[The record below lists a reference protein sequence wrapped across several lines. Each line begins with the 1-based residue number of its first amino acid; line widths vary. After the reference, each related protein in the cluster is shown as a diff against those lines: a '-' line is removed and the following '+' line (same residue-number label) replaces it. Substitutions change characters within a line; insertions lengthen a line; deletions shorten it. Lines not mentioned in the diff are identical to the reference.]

1 MGKISQQQLPLHQER
16 ISGDGS
22 SSNGSRICFSM
33 ECVCKVV
40 NFKCF
45 VVVILSVS
53 VFLSA
58 IRWGLPHHS
67 NKSGFDAKEAVKNSA
82 TVQAYF
88 RLQKPVSVLIPIL
101 RKLEYD
107 INEEIGVPS
116 MKVAVLSMHPAHIVN
131 STDVIFGM
139 LSDPIDAPVNT
150 VYLSVLRSSLI
161 GVFLQQINLT
171 LTNSTFGQPALFE
184 ILKFP
189 GGITVIP
196 DKSASIWQ
204 IPQIFFNFTL
214 HNSIY
219 DIVQNFDELKE
230 QLTSGLHL
238 APDESMYVQL
248 TNEIG
253 STANTPVTVQIS
265 VTSDRGGILPQ
276 RLKQL
281 AKTITGSPSRNL
293 GLDNSVFGKVKQ
305 ISLSSYLRNTLHASS
320 PTPSPAPSPGGNEY
334 AEPSYPPDIS
344 PLYSPAPLPHLRH
357 RSPCYDCD
365 APSPSDGNNPI
376 SPSPS
381 DRPHYSPTPISNSPE
396 PSIFYTSPPHPSPH
410 CGSEIS
416 PSPAPSRSKPL
427 SPSSFSPSQSEP
439 LPPTLSPHSLTPATP
454 KAPTSQTTP
463 GLSPLPSV
471 AYSSSPDKEKRNGK
485 SSDSPSSSSYVTA
498 PPSKTGMFLIVMLL
512 TLHWL
517 CWA

>member
-1 MGKISQQQLPLHQER
+1 MGKISEQQLPLHQQQVN
-16 ISGDGS
+16 GDGS
-22 SSNGSRICFSM
+22 HFNGFGICFSM
-33 ECVCKVV
+33 GGVCKVV
-40 NFKCF
+40 SFKCF

-53 VFLSA
+53 VFLGA
-58 IRWGLPHHS
+58 IRWGLPHHAK
-67 NKSGFDAKEAVKNSA
+67 KSGFDAKEYIKNGA

-88 RLQKPVSVLIPIL
+88 RLQKPVSVLIPVIS
-101 RKLEYD
+101 KLEYD

-116 MKVAVLSMHPAHIVN
+116 MKVAILSMHPAHVIN
-131 STDVIFGM
+131 STDVIFGL
-139 LSDPIDAPVNT
+139 LSDRMDAPVNT

-196 DKSASIWQ
+196 ESVSLWQ

-219 DIVQNFDELKE
+219 DIKQNVGELKE
-230 QLTSGLHL
+230 QLRLGLHL
-238 APDESMYVQL
+238 APDENMYVQL
-248 TNEIG
+248 TNKIG

-265 VTSDRGGILPQ
+265 VTSDLGGIVPQ
-276 RLKQL
+276 RLKQI
-281 AKTITGSPSRNL
+281 AQTITGSPSKNL

-334 AEPSYPPDIS
+334 VEPLYPSYIS
-344 PLYSPAPLPHLRH
+344 PSYSPAPLPHLHH
-357 RSPCYDCD
+357 RSPCHHDCD

-376 SPSPS
+376 TPSPS
-381 DRPHYSPTPISNSPE
+381 VSPYYSPTPISNSPE
-396 PSIFYTSPPHPSPH
+396 PSIVYTSPPHPSPQ

-416 PSPAPSRSKPL
+416 PSPAPSWSKPL
-427 SPSSFSPSQSEP
+427 SPSYSSPS
-439 LPPTLSPHSLTPATP
+439 PTLSPHSLTPATP
-454 KAPTSQTTP
+454 KAPSSQTTP

-471 AYSSSPDKEKRNGK
+471 AYSSSPDEERRNGK
-485 SSDSPSSSSYVTA
+485 SSNSPSSSS
-498 PPSKTGMFLIVMLL
+498 PPLKTGTFLIVMLL
-512 TLHWL
+512 ALHRL
-517 CWA
+517 CWE